1 MAASHKAVLITGVAG
16 FIGSNLADRLL
27 SEGYRVRGIDD
38 LSSGVR
44 EQVPPAVD
52 FHEGDIRSA
61 DIYPLF
67 KDAGAVFHLAA
78 KNCIA
83 DCQDDP
89 VETASVNVLGTVNVF
104 EAARR
109 AGVKR
114 VIYAESSAVYEG
126 SSVLP
131 TPESEEAPESFYAVS
146 KLC

>member
-1 MAASHKAVLITGVAG
+1 MPAARETILITGVAG

-27 SEGYRVRGIDD
+27 AEGYRVRGVDD

-44 EQVPPAVD
+44 EQVPAGVE
-52 FHEGDIRSA
+52 FHVGDVRSGSIYALFA
-61 DIYPLF
+61 DVT
-67 KDAGAVFHLAA
+67 AVFHLAA

-89 VETASVNVLGTVNVF
+89 VGTASINITGTINVF

-109 AGVKR
+109 AGVRR

-126 SSVLP
+126 SERLP
-131 TPESEEAPESFYAVS
+131 TP
-146 KLC
+146 